1 MGRYDANRFTTR
13 EFPVVLLANHSYRQ
27 YKKSSP
33 NGAAKLKVDEKF
45 GDDFLGTLA
54 SGMAE
59 AGFKVQGSDVD
70 RGALGRRFFVL
81 DLMVMNEPDGQF
93 VTISI
98 DLAGEW
104 VNPDG
109 KINSSWPSWNGY
121 FKLDR
126 RFLSDRERAVT
137 AARIVPYLGVDQL
150 EKSDNW

>member
-1 MGRYDANRFTTR
+1 MQQ
-13 EFPVVLLANHSYRQ
+13 VLFHLIRNS
-27 YKKSSP
+27 
-33 NGAAKLKVDEKF
+33 
-45 GDDFLGTLA
+45 TLLLLD
-54 SGMAE
+54 ML
-59 AGFKVQGSDVD
+59 FHI
-70 RGALGRRFFVL
+70 VL
-81 DLMVMNEPDGQF
+81 VLVMNEPDGQF